1 MPKFRITSK
10 FKENLEDEL
19 SFLDEL
25 YSENTDLYE
34 NANEVI
40 KSLNIQDEEFKKYIK
55 GDKYE

>member
-10 FKENLEDEL
+10 FKENLDDEL

-40 KSLNIQDEEFKKYIK
+40 KSLNIQDEEFKKYTK

>member
-40 KSLNIQDEEFKKYIK
+40 KSLNIQDEEFKKYTK

>member
-25 YSENTDLYE
+25 YSENIDLYE

-40 KSLNIQDEEFKKYIK
+40 KSLNIQDEEFKKHTK
-55 GDKYE
+55 GVKYE

>member
-25 YSENTDLYE
+25 YSENIDLYE

-40 KSLNIQDEEFKKYIK
+40 KSLNIQDEEFKKHTK
-55 GDKYE
+55 GAKYE